1 MRQMM
6 ITPRILIG
14 LAFLQAA
21 LLAVPASADAQQ
33 TAAELRKLAEGRLV
47 LAGSVLD
54 QDGRPLTGVEVEVV
68 RTYFAPAEPSLQR
81 SESQR
86 IVVDG
91 AFRFECQP
99 CLALRLKLYK
109 TGYHSDLR
117 EVTALSSPLRP
128 PVVEELRHQVRLQ
141 KAAPAARLQIFQGQI
156 VTRVGGGDEQV
167 VGVSKEAAGPRQR
180 AQVHD
185 LQLKSVRPL
194 PFVRLQ
200 AAEEGNQAKA
210 GVIAGKSMAV
220 PVGTRLDFG
229 DAGGV
234 QRYEPQAKRVDKV
247 LLEMKEAPEGG
258 YQPTLD
264 LDPVAASPTYFF
276 CKIGDL
282 YGRGTVSVPTL
293 EETSQGRRVVAYVE
307 ITVNPDGS
315 RNLEELR

>member
-1 MRQMM
+1 MRRTM
-6 ITPRILIG
+6 TTLRISIG
-14 LAFLQAA
+14 LVFLQAIVA
-21 LLAVPASADAQQ
+21 GPASANEQL
-33 TAAELRKLAEGRLV
+33 AAELRKIADGRLA
-47 LAGSVLD
+47 LAGSLLD
-54 QDGRPLTGVEVEVV
+54 QDGRPLMGVGVEVV
-68 RTYFAPAEPSLQR
+68 RTVFAPAEPSLQR
-81 SESQR
+81 SETQSS
-86 IVVDG
+86 VVDG

-99 CLALRLKLYK
+99 CLGLRLKFIK
-109 TGYHSDLR
+109 KGYHGDFR
-117 EVTALSSPLRP
+117 EITALSSPLRP
-128 PVVEELRHQVRLQ
+128 PVVEELRHQVRLA
-141 KAAPAARLQIFQGQI
+141 KAGAPARLQIFQGQI

-167 VGVSKEAAGPRQR
+167 VGVSKSAAGPRQR
-180 AQVHD
+180 AQVQD
-185 LQLKSVRPL
+185 LQLKSVEPL

-210 GVIAGKSMAV
+210 GVIDGKSMAV
-220 PVGTRLDFG
+220 PVGARLDFG

-234 QRYEPQAKRVDKV
+234 QRYEPQAQRIDKV

-264 LDPVAASPTYFF
+264 LDPIATSPTYFF
-276 CKIGDL
+276 CKVGDL